1 MANAFK
7 MTEKVAFVSTETV
20 ENENGFNVPTE
31 TIAYE
36 C

>member
-20 ENENGFNVPTE
+20 ENENGFKIPTN
-31 TIAYE
+31 TTV
-36 C
+36 